1 MEILVLVISD
11 NGTKNITELE
21 VGKDVTIQED
31 HLGVDISWADRS
43 EHFTGKMVQVYTRH
57 ATIVVWRR

>member
-11 NGTKNITELE
+11 NGTKNITELD
-21 VGKDVTIQED
+21 VGKDVTIQEN
-31 HLGVDISWADRS
+31 HHGVDISWGDQH
-43 EHFTGKMVQVYTRH
+43 EGFTGKMVQVYTRH